1 MSKIL
6 VAYFSASG
14 VTKKVAENL
23 SKVIDATLFE
33 IVPKQPYTSQDLD
46 WTNASSRSSIE
57 MKDKN
62 CRPEISSKIDD
73 FENYDVIFVGYPIWW
88 YREPSIIDTFMEQ
101 YNFENKIVVPF
112 ATSGGSGMGDSAKN
126 LQELAKTAKVQNG
139 KRWKANVS
147 SDELKSWAEK
157 FVK

>member
-101 YNFENKIVVPF
+101 YNFDNKIVVPF